1 MIKGE
6 IVMSIFEIIDE
17 LLKCSNEEI
26 DYAILSLMIKKK
38 LDSHRV
44 FDLYMKA
51 IEYDRGDI
59 KDKLI
64 ESNSTILNLL
74 TTLKHPKSKEMVT
87 NKYADMAIH
96 RALYNLNISKQF
108 QMEKLNE
115 KYRYD
120 EEKDKHLSW
129 YWREHNKNLK

>member
-1 MIKGE
+1 
-6 IVMSIFEIIDE
+6 MSIFEILDE

-51 IEYDRGDI
+51 IEYDREDI

-74 TTLKHPKSKEMVT
+74 TTLKHPKSKKEVT

-96 RALYNLNISKQF
+96 RALYNLNLSKQF
-108 QMEKLNE
+108 QMEKMNE
-115 KYRYD
+115 KYGYD

-129 YWREHNKNLK
+129 YWREHNEN

>member
-1 MIKGE
+1 
-6 IVMSIFEIIDE
+6 MSIFEILDE

-51 IEYDRGDI
+51 IEYDKEDI

-64 ESNSTILNLL
+64 ESNSTIYNLL
-74 TTLKHPKSKEMVT
+74 NTLKYPKSKREII
-87 NKYADMAIH
+87 NNIADMAIH

-108 QMEKLNE
+108 QMEKMNE

-129 YWREHNKNLK
+129 YWNKNSK

>member
-1 MIKGE
+1 
-6 IVMSIFEIIDE
+6 MSIFEILDE

-51 IEYDRGDI
+51 IEYDREDI

-64 ESNSTILNLL
+64 ESNSTIHNLL
-74 TTLKHPKSKEMVT
+74 NTLKHPKSKREII
-87 NKYADMAIH
+87 NNIADMAIH

-108 QMEKLNE
+108 QMEKMNE
-115 KYRYD
+115 KYGYD

>member
-1 MIKGE
+1 
-6 IVMSIFEIIDE
+6 MSIFEILDE

-51 IEYDRGDI
+51 IEYDREDI

-64 ESNSTILNLL
+64 ESNSTIHNLL
-74 TTLKHPKSKEMVT
+74 NTLKHPKSKREII
-87 NKYADMAIH
+87 NNIADMAIH

-108 QMEKLNE
+108 QMEKMNE
-115 KYRYD
+115 KYGYD

-129 YWREHNKNLK
+129 YWREHNKNSE

>member
-1 MIKGE
+1 
-6 IVMSIFEIIDE
+6 MSIFEILDE

-51 IEYDRGDI
+51 IEYDREDI

-64 ESNSTILNLL
+64 ESNSTIHNLL
-74 TTLKHPKSKEMVT
+74 NTLKHPKSKREII
-87 NKYADMAIH
+87 NNIADMAIH

-108 QMEKLNE
+108 QIEKMNE
-115 KYRYD
+115 KYGYD

-129 YWREHNKNLK
+129 YWREHNKN

>member
-1 MIKGE
+1 
-6 IVMSIFEIIDE
+6 MSIFEILDE

-51 IEYDRGDI
+51 IEYDREDI

-64 ESNSTILNLL
+64 
-74 TTLKHPKSKEMVT
+74 
-87 NKYADMAIH
+87 
-96 RALYNLNISKQF
+96 
-108 QMEKLNE
+108 
-115 KYRYD
+115 
-120 EEKDKHLSW
+120 
-129 YWREHNKNLK
+129 

>member
-1 MIKGE
+1 
-6 IVMSIFEIIDE
+6 MSIFEILDE

-51 IEYDRGDI
+51 IEYDREDI

-64 ESNSTILNLL
+64 ESNSTIHNLL
-74 TTLKHPKSKEMVT
+74 NTLKHPKSKREII
-87 NKYADMAIH
+87 NNIADMAIH

-108 QMEKLNE
+108 QMEKMNE
-115 KYRYD
+115 KYGYD

-129 YWREHNKNLK
+129 YWREHNKISE